1 MRKAFSTFINDPLA
15 FFVHQSVPSTKNKC
29 LQKIISPHKS
39 HYFRTTMHSA
49 NASTVSNN
57 ELYFNAS
64 CHFRNRRWHLFLKW
78 QTSPLTMELCERAA
92 GGRLVS
98 CDYCA
103 LSNSAVFEF
112 LCSSETV
119 SFQTAGCISK
129 LSLKQVNGEGKR
141 GSNHMGLPSL
151 FCLQCYRNIKFNL
164 KGS

>member
-1 MRKAFSTFINDPLA
+1 MIILGKCCRLLHDGHGIKSSSYSKCAKPFPLSLMTRWPFLCIKACPLRKINASRKSL
-15 FFVHQSVPSTKNKC
+15 VP
-29 LQKIISPHKS
+29 PHKF
-39 HYFRTTMHSA
+39 HYFQTTMHSA

-64 CHFRNRRWHLFLKW
+64 CHFRNRRWDLFLKW

-98 CDYCA
+98 CDCCA

-119 SFQTAGCISK
+119 SF
-129 LSLKQVNGEGKR
+129 
-141 GSNHMGLPSL
+141 
-151 FCLQCYRNIKFNL
+151 
-164 KGS
+164 